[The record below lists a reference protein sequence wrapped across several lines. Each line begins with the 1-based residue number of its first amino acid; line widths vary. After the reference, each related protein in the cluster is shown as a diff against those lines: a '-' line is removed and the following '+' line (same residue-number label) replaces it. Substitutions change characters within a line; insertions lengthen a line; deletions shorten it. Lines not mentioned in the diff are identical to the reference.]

1 MTKEEIIEI
10 ARQAGFKVTQEGK
23 LIIYGEGY
31 LKPHYEGK
39 IVDGIKAVIDIATA
53 REREACAEIAEKQ
66 RYAMY
71 ISLTSHPIQNGTA
84 VKIANQIRAR
94 GQE

>member
-1 MTKEEIIEI
+1 MMSRKQYIDI
-10 ARQAGFKVTQEGK
+10 ARQAGFKVTEEGK

-39 IVDGIKAVIDIATA
+39 IVDGIKAAIDIATA
-53 REREACAEIAEKQ
+53 REREKFCVVLRQ
-66 RYAMY
+66 LHDSY
-71 ISLTSHPIQNGTA
+71 SLTSDSNA
-84 VKIANQIRAR
+84 IRAR